1 MRPQE
6 PLQGAHKRALWAPCP
21 EIDVIRPRKDSFWR
35 FIKTLK
41 THKKYAFTPRFYPKT
56 PQILLFLGFSSIF
69 LITFFG
75 ENEIMCTFAPK

>member
-6 PLQGAHKRALWAPCP
+6 PLQGTRKRALWASCP
-21 EIDVIRPRKDSFWR
+21 GIDVIRPRKDSFWR

-41 THKKYAFTPRFYPKT
+41 THKKYAFAPKT